1 MGLLSGLL
9 GNASE
14 ADIGKV
20 EAELGELLIE
30 GERVDAA
37 FQLIRDLIIFTS
49 KRLITVDKQGMT
61 GKKKEITSI
70 PYKSITRFSKETAG
84 HLDMDSELKVWQSG
98 NATSPIEF
106 TFKRGK
112 SINEVY
118 RLLSHYVLY

>member
-20 EAELGELLIE
+20 EKEIGELLVE

-49 KRLITVDKQGMT
+49 KRLITIDKQGMT
-61 GKKKEITSI
+61 GKKREITTI

-84 HLDMDSELKVWQSG
+84 HLDLDSELKIWQSG
-98 NATSPIEF
+98 NETAPREF

-112 SINEVY
+112 AINDVY
-118 RLLSHYVLY
+118 RLLSHYVL